1 MCRGLGSAACV
12 AILGTST
19 GRSDSSV
26 CDSVP
31 ACFVVSML
39 LLYGT
44 VPIHLLYLPGPW
56 RQLHVAIMKRIMLF
70 TFQLVLIDLDMGR
83 EGVGLQLL
91 VQAAR
96 FLVVPG
102 QRYPVTRSSVSR
114 F

>member
-1 MCRGLGSAACV
+1 MVLCRGLGSAACV

-31 ACFVVSML
+31 ACFVVSL

-44 VPIHLLYLPGPW
+44 VPIHLLYLPRPW
-56 RQLHVAIMKRIMLF
+56 RQLHVA
-70 TFQLVLIDLDMGR
+70 LVLIDLDMGR

-102 QRYPVTRSSVSR
+102 QRYPGTRSSLSR

>member
-1 MCRGLGSAACV
+1 MLMCRSLGSAAGV
-12 AILGTST
+12 AILGTSA
-19 GRSDSSV
+19 GRSDRSV
-26 CDSVP
+26 RGSVS

-44 VPIHLLYLPGPW
+44 MPIHLLDLPGPR
-56 RQLHVAIMKRIMLF
+56 RQAEVAL
-70 TFQLVLIDLDMGR
+70 LLIDLDMSR

-102 QRYPVTRSSVSR
+102 QRHPVTRSSVSR

>member
-1 MCRGLGSAACV
+1 MVLCRGLGSAACV

-31 ACFVVSML
+31 ACFVVSL

-44 VPIHLLYLPGPW
+44 VPIHLLYLPRPW
-56 RQLHVAIMKRIMLF
+56 RQLHVA
-70 TFQLVLIDLDMGR
+70 LVLIDLDMGR

-102 QRYPVTRSSVSR
+102 QRYPVTRSSASR

>member
-1 MCRGLGSAACV
+1 MVLCRGLGSAACV

-39 LLYGT
+39 LYGI
-44 VPIHLLYLPGPW
+44 VPIHLLYLPRPW
-56 RQLHVAIMKRIMLF
+56 RQLHVA
-70 TFQLVLIDLDMGR
+70 LVLIDLDMGR

-102 QRYPVTRSSVSR
+102 QRYPATRSSLSR

>member
-1 MCRGLGSAACV
+1 MINGLVMCRGLGSAACV

-44 VPIHLLYLPGPW
+44 VPIHLLYLPRPW
-56 RQLHVAIMKRIMLF
+56 RQLHVA
-70 TFQLVLIDLDMGR
+70 LVLIDLDMGR

-102 QRYPVTRSSVSR
+102 QRYPVTRSSLCR